1 MHSAGPL
8 VLLKQTWNAQ
18 FPSWNNFIFVKMKP
32 QQTAAL
38 ITEKFNFAVGHI
50 LFVEANSLIVS
61 FKLTDSN

>member
-1 MHSAGPL
+1 
-8 VLLKQTWNAQ
+8 
-18 FPSWNNFIFVKMKP
+18 MKP

-38 ITEKFNFAVGHI
+38 ITEKFNFAVGHV